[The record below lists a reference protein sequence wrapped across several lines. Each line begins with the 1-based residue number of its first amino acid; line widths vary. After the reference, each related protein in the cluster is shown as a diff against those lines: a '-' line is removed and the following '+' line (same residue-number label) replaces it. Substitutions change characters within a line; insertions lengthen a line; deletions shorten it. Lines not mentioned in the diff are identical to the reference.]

1 MAAGVYRMGKKVLT
15 GKMKELAF
23 LRPVLN
29 KVMGVIP

>member
-1 MAAGVYRMGKKVLT
+1 MEIPERRLKVLT
-15 GKMKELAF
+15 GKLKELAF